1 MAGIFQLRGISWY
14 HLHTMAEGFDFNSG
28 PEKVFVDTA
37 HMRIVNGLLHVC
49 FESGSSRRTMLL
61 PLPLAKQ
68 ISRAIGQQIEEIE
81 QKTGS
86 TIEGRLPNEPMISP
100 LSGEAPDEGSTGRSA
115 AH

>member
-1 MAGIFQLRGISWY
+1 
-14 HLHTMAEGFDFNSG
+14 MAEGFDFNTG

-37 HMRIVNGLLHVC
+37 HMRIINGLLHVC

-81 QKTGS
+81 RKTGS

-100 LSGEAPDEGSTGRSA
+100 LSGEPPKQDGDEKSA
-115 AH
+115 